1 LAVADLGISP
11 KEFWGLSW
19 FEWGCYLLRLEKQ
32 LDKEKFQWEE
42 SWEQT
47 RIIWSLIANVNGNKF
62 KPQDLI
68 KLPRDKEVKE
78 NILLTPK
85 QVETMF
91 PTKLK
96 DAK

>member
-1 LAVADLGISP
+1 MAVAELGISP
-11 KEFWGLSW
+11 NEFWSLSW

-42 SWEQT
+42 GWEQT

-68 KLPRDKEVKE
+68 KLPRDKEEKE
-78 NILLTPK
+78 KVLLTPE
-85 QVETMF
+85 QVENMF

-96 DAK
+96 